1 MIKLLELIEFYLKM
15 VKNTTGGKMAK
26 KYASKS
32 RTDGNRRVRYAEQE
46 GEMYGITTQML
57 GNGMF
62 RVKCTDDIIRICVI
76 RGKFSGKNKSAHRI
90 RPGVWVLVGLYE
102 WEAKDKAQKCDLLEV
117 YNDNEKEKL
126 LQTSTNFM
134 ALQKEENT
142 LNNIDEN
149 AFDDVLFDSGNA
161 DDDNEFDEF
170 MKGSSKESTKEEEF
184 IISQAEVDAMDE
196 HFVNIRKS

>member
-1 MIKLLELIEFYLKM
+1 M

-26 KYASKS
+26 RLPSKMKENP
-32 RTDGNRRVRYAEQE
+32 NRRVRYAEEE
-46 GEMYGITTQML
+46 GEMYGIATQIM

-62 RVKCTDDIIRICVI
+62 RVKCTDDITRICVI
-76 RGKFSGKNKSAHRI
+76 RGKFSGKNKSSHRI

-102 WEAKDKAQKCDLLEV
+102 WTSKDKQQKCDLLEV

-142 LNNIDEN
+142 MSNIDDN
-149 AFDDVLFDSGNA
+149 AIGDVVFDSGEI
-161 DDDNEFDEF
+161 DDDEFDEF
-170 MKGSSKESTKEEEF
+170 MKGSSSQTKKETKEEEF
-184 IISQAEVDAMDE
+184 IISQAEVDAQDD
-196 HFVNIRKS
+196 HFVPLRKS